1 MSGGGPTWK
10 KALKLSIHSTAI
22 IDKSAELADDV
33 EIGPYTV
40 IGPGVKIGSGTIIG
54 PHVYIYKNTTI
65 GSECVIWKSVS
76 MGTDSQDLKY
86 RGQPTYLEIG
96 DRTSIREFAT
106 LNRATTEN
114 EATRVGSDCL
124 LMAYTHVAHDCRVG
138 SNVILSNAVNMAGHV
153 AIDDYAIISG
163 MTCIHQFVRV
173 GIHSFIGGGS
183 RVPKDVAPFVMAV
196 GNPIMLNGLNT
207 VGLQRKGFSE
217 EVRLELKRA
226 YKIFFRSQYNI
237 SQALEHARSELK
249 PLPEIKAFTDFIAH
263 SERGVII

>member
-1 MSGGGPTWK
+1 M
-10 KALKLSIHSTAI
+10 SIHPTVI
-22 IDKSAELADDV
+22 IDKATELDSNV

-40 IGPGVKIGSGTIIG
+40 IGPGVKIGSGTVIG

-65 GSECVIWKSVS
+65 GADCVIWKGVS
-76 MGTDSQDLKY
+76 LGADSQDLKY

-106 LNRATTEN
+106 LHRATTEDGV
-114 EATRVGSDCL
+114 TRVGSDCL

-138 SNVILSNAVNMAGHV
+138 SKVILSNAVNMAGHV
-153 AIDDYAIISG
+153 TIGDHAIVSG
-163 MTCIHQFVRV
+163 MTAIHQFVRV
-173 GIHSFIGGGS
+173 GIYSFIGGAS
-183 RVPKDVAPFVMAV
+183 RVPKDVPPFMMAV

-207 VGLQRKGFSE
+207 VGLQRQGFSE

-249 PLPEIKAFTDFIAH
+249 PLPEIKALTDFIAH
-263 SERGVII
+263 TERGVII